1 MLPRKASIDDLVGPN
16 AAATLPSYDETA
28 LCSAAFRVMRSMVN
42 GWLRDVSLHRNIFS
56 DFQIVH
62 FYRWVRS
69 SNALLYDPAL
79 RRALN
84 NLMRKLFLQIIAEF
98 KRLGADVI
106 HADFNRIIINTQKRS
121 IVDAISYVDYI
132 VQNIRNKELFH
143 SVHLS
148 YTQCWEFL
156 LWMDPANF
164 SGVRGRLPKDM
175 NPGGGD
181 NEEPAER
188 NTTIRNNDD
197 EDDDNAD
204 EVVVVADGEGGAA
217 EEEIALDMNWNI
229 GEQISEQAHCREHF
243 ENVVQAF
250 MEALAERCLPEKA
263 IELISYRAFDAVQ
276 RMHRDNAT
284 GKSSPA
290 LDFVNAVCKILAIN
304 RNIDEEVQS
313 LRRNMLRLIGV
324 GEFSDTAEWTDRQN
338 TFVLNEVICK
348 ACNHCRDLD
357 LVKDKHKA
365 MKDGV

>member
-1 MLPRKASIDDLVGPN
+1 
-16 AAATLPSYDETA
+16 
-28 LCSAAFRVMRSMVN
+28 MVN

-69 SNALLYDPAL
+69 SKALLYDPAL

-106 HADFNRIIINTQKRS
+106 HADFNRIIINTQKRN

-148 YTQCWEFL
+148 YTQCWDFL

-175 NPGGGD
+175 NPD
-181 NEEPAER
+181 SQTDADEETAASR
-188 NTTIRNNDD
+188 GDD
-197 EDDDNAD
+197 ENDEDIDDD
-204 EVVVVADGEGGAA
+204 VVIADGDGDD
-217 EEEIALDMNWNI
+217 EIALDMNWNI
-229 GEQISEQAHCREHF
+229 GEQISEKANCRQHF
-243 ENVVQAF
+243 ETVVQAY
-250 MEALAERCLPEKA
+250 MEALAERTRPEKA
-263 IELISYRAFDAVQ
+263 IELISHRAFAAVQ
-276 RMHRDNAT
+276 RMHRGYAA
-284 GKSSPA
+284 GKEGPA
-290 LDFVNAVCKILAIN
+290 LDFVNALCKILAIN
-304 RNIDEEVQS
+304 RSIDEQMQS

-324 GEFSDTAEWTDRQN
+324 GEFSDKAEWTDRQN

-348 ACNHCRDLD
+348 ACNNCRDLD
-357 LVKDKHKA
+357 LIKDKHKA
-365 MKDGV
+365 MKNGV